1 MTTGEASQGARA
13 GSLPATVLPRPDTP
27 AVTVRE
33 GSSPRRSLSATFGG
47 VGIRSALR
55 LNAAA
60 AAVDVVAAA
69 LAAPP
74 STPARTAVAADSGA
88 DTAVPFTFTRELAM
102 TVPAVRRARNLLC
115 SLLASMPL
123 VLVDD
128 AGNRTPY
135 PWLHRLDSARTR
147 TAVVTDVVD
156 SLLFHGRAHLWRTA
170 WSDDY
175 RGVRST
181 EFIAATRVVPVVDQL
196 GRTRYALGSVQYPVA
211 GGNLMTVEGIAGAL
225 LTEGASTL
233 TGAVLVES
241 AARRFARLE
250 VPTLALVNEG
260 PDLTDEEVDELLS
273 SWSTARAASATAY
286 LNAAVRLEQFSVN
299 PRDLQLVEARQH
311 VAVEVSRLTGIPAR
325 YLSTASGDSLTY
337 ATSESERRD
346 LVDAGLSTYMAPLED
361 RLSLDDVSPAGYAV
375 RFDTST
381 FLRSDTAGRIA
392 AWEAGVRMGALTPQD
407 VARLE
412 PLYPDPAGNGG
423 GVA

>member
-1 MTTGEASQGARA
+1 M
-13 GSLPATVLPRPDTP
+13 
-27 AVTVRE
+27 
-33 GSSPRRSLSATFGG
+33 
-47 VGIRSALR
+47 GIRSALR
-55 LNAAA
+55 VAAA
-60 AAVDVVAAA
+60 ADAVPTAPAPSPPARSTAAVAVDDGSAGVAF
-69 LAAPP
+69 LI
-74 STPARTAVAADSGA
+74 
-88 DTAVPFTFTRELAM
+88 TRELAM

-115 SLLASMPL
+115 SLLAGMPL

-135 PWLHRLDSARTR
+135 PWLRRLDAARTR

-170 WSDDY
+170 WAEDY

-181 EFIAATRVVPVVDQL
+181 EWIDPARVTPVRDSL
-196 GRTRYALGSVQYPVA
+196 GRVRYALGSVQYPVA
-211 GGNLMTVEGIAGAL
+211 GGNLMTVEGIAGSL

-233 TGAVLVES
+233 TGAVLIEA

-260 PDLTDEEVDELLS
+260 PDLSDEEVDELLS
-273 SWSTARAASATAY
+273 AWSTARAASATAY

-346 LVDAGLSTYMAPLED
+346 LVDTGLSTYMAPIED
-361 RLSLDDVSPAGYAV
+361 RLSLDDVSPVGYAV
-375 RFDTST
+375 RFATST

-392 AWEAGVRMGALTPQD
+392 AWEAGVRMGALTPED